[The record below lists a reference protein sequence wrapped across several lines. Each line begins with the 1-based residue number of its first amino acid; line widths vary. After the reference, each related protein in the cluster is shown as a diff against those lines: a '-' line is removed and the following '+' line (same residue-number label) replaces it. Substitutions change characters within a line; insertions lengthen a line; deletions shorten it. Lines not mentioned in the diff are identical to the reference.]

1 MKKFLFVVL
10 GTIGIPIL
18 LLLGL
23 FLYTD
28 HFKTLHTFDIN
39 DIDGTNREYLS
50 TELFKLNKDKY
61 NYNSFVF
68 SSSKG
73 CGINTYTW
81 KMFLQDSTA
90 QPFLFQAWSESLTGI
105 ELKIQ
110 YLLENNI
117 PINNALILL
126 DIPGSFAKNQ
136 LPHEALSMKHYMFT
150 QQPKWI
156 YNTFLFYNYSQ
167 KPSQWLKSVKKKI
180 NKQEIAFSSDPITND
195 YNAQNYST
203 YEKIPTMDSL
213 KECSD
218 ITRRTFFE
226 NIKHKTDDDVT
237 MSPVIL
243 NEQFKEQLMRIKIML
258 EQNSTDYRIIIT
270 PAYSYT
276 SSYINNKDLEALYMI
291 FGEKRVHDFSKHY
304 ITRDYNYFTDPG
316 HFGLRAG
323 YIILEEIY
331 SNDSILLLQN
341 STK

>member
-28 HFKTLHTFDIN
+28 PFKTLHNFDIN

-50 TELFKLNKDKY
+50 TELFKLNIDKY

-81 KMFLQDSTA
+81 KMHMQDSTA
-90 QPFLFQAWSESLTGI
+90 QPFLFQAWSESLTGV

-110 YLLENNI
+110 YLLENDI

-126 DIPGSFAKNQ
+126 DIPGSFANNQ
-136 LPHEALSMKHYMFT
+136 LPKEALSMKHYMFT
-150 QQPKWI
+150 KQPKWI
-156 YNTFLFYNYSQ
+156 YNAYLFYNYCQ
-167 KPSQWLKSVKKKI
+167 KPSQWLKSIKKKI
-180 NKQEIAFSSDPITND
+180 NQQKIAFSSDLITND
-195 YNAQNYST
+195 WNANNYST
-203 YEKIPTMDSL
+203 YDKIPTLDSL

-218 ITRRTFFE
+218 MTRRTFFE
-226 NIKHKTDDDVT
+226 NIKHKTDNDIK
-237 MSPVIL
+237 MSPVML
-243 NEQFKEQLMRIKIML
+243 SAPFKEQLMRIKKML
-258 EQNSTDYRIIIT
+258 EQNSTDYHIIIT
-270 PAYSYT
+270 PAYCYT
-276 SSYINNKDLEALYMI
+276 SSYINNKDLEELNTI

-323 YIILEEIY
+323 YIMLEEIY
-331 SNDSILLLQN
+331 SDFNPEH
-341 STK
+341 